1 MKEAKFTKGE
11 WKSQGFQ
18 EESNGYINIDFPDG
32 MIAVYGG
39 HLPSTGKNKIKACIL
54 KAEANANLISAAPE
68 LFSALYDL
76 VQVKEWKDKN
86 GKDEHYSNAQPI
98 AWENARKA
106 INKAL
111 GK

>member
-1 MKEAKFTKGE
+1 MKAKFTKGKWMTE
-11 WKSQGFQ
+11 TDIDHTMIVDNSRNHYFIAKVANHWINH
-18 EESNGYINIDFPDG
+18 ESNALLILASPD
-32 MIAVYGG
+32 
-39 HLPSTGKNKIKACIL
+39 LF
-54 KAEANANLISAAPE
+54 NALNE
-68 LFSALYDL
+68 LL
-76 VQVKEWKDKN
+76 QVKEWKDKN